1 MNDLNNSEL
10 NFGEKHDG
18 KLRPGMKLA
27 YSEKELLKELPVS
40 SKTLYNLRHS
50 EVDPLPFINLNAR
63 VLYPV
68 AEVHK
73 WWNAKLKKKGVA

>member
-1 MNDLNNSEL
+1 MSYLNNSVL
-10 NFGEKHDG
+10 NGGEKHDG
-18 KLRPGMKLA
+18 KLSPGMKLA
-27 YSEKELLKELPVS
+27 YSEEELLKELPVS

-50 EVDPLPFINLNAR
+50 EMDPLPFINLNAR

-73 WWNAKLKKKGVA
+73 WWNAKLKRKGVS